1 MIIVDKLCYL
11 SKLRYV
17 NPMEKFVFAMLTLIF
32 CIVSRSIVM
41 GILTIAVNSWL
52 TIVRGGISAARYR
65 NLMMVPLAFL
75 LLSTAAII
83 INISRLLRPLQFPS
97 EAGTS
102 LEVLQVSSMEH
113 SLSSRHWP
121 LYHACIFCPS
131 TRL

>member
-83 INISRLLRPLQFPS
+83 INISRPLQFLL